1 MEVRDKALDLH
12 NEVRDSVYQESAGDS
27 SSQETGAEQEIN
39 NDL

>member
-27 SSQETGAEQEIN
+27 SSQETGAEPEII

>member
-12 NEVRDSVYQESAGDS
+12 NEVRDSVYQESVEDS
-27 SSQETGAEQEIN
+27 SLETSAEPEII

>member
-12 NEVRDSVYQESAGDS
+12 NEVRDSVYQESVGDS
-27 SSQETGAEQEIN
+27 SLETSAEPEIN